1 MGGVCRWCLT
11 LLATREDGNQV
22 SETFTLVLSP
32 LGGVTLSSFFFKAQN
47 VDFGVWDKLSSRSR
61 ARFP

>member
-32 LGGVTLSSFFFKAQN
+32 LGGVTLSSFFLRPRMLTSA
-47 VDFGVWDKLSSRSR
+47 FGTS
-61 ARFP
+61 

>member
-32 LGGVTLSSFFFKAQN
+32 LGGVTLSSFF
-47 VDFGVWDKLSSRSR
+47 
-61 ARFP
+61 